1 MSVPI
6 ENGVVLQIDEEGEL
20 CSSICDR
27 KLLSHML
34 KSSISLRDSCR
45 HLRLLERIKTDND
58 SFEYKLYDMKFGKW
72 DSHLRDYLIYEFR
85 STKFI

>member
-1 MSVPI
+1 M
-6 ENGVVLQIDEEGEL
+6 
-20 CSSICDR
+20 
-27 KLLSHML
+27 
-34 KSSISLRDSCR
+34 
-45 HLRLLERIKTDND
+45 ERIKTDND